1 MLVIYIHVYKLLI
14 WCSATTKSLS
24 LFGLVRFVTLIGKV
38 ASMVFVLESNAF
50 QSGNSDA
57 YEFTFFFFPHL
68 RMLNNATNWSFVVR
82 KKESNAEYQN
92 DAQQT
97 SKPAHIVVSVFL
109 RGQNTVKKLYS
120 F

>member
-1 MLVIYIHVYKLLI
+1 MLWRVLVIYIHVYKLLI

-82 KKESNAEYQN
+82 KKEPPEV
-92 DAQQT
+92 
-97 SKPAHIVVSVFL
+97 KSVGERTR
-109 RGQNTVKKLYS
+109 RGRS
-120 F
+120 SR